1 MAASVKVWKPHLVLR
16 RFPKGSSDLT
26 PGARRNHQQFPED
39 VYAEIAPTARSEC
52 HVCREKIPKGALRM
66 TLMLQCHKGY
76 KNRASLH
83 LKCFRKH
90 PEALKVTTIDEVAGL
105 KALTTEQQTS
115 IKAILNEK
123 GSVKKERKRKVK
135 KAEETAAAESSP
147 KKAVRKAKK

>member
-1 MAASVKVWKPHLVLR
+1 MWKPHLVLR
-16 RFPKGSSDLT
+16 RFAKGSSDLT
-26 PGARRNHQQFPED
+26 PGARRNHQQFPDD

-90 PEALKVTTIDEVAGL
+90 PEALKVMSVDEVAGF
-105 KALTTEQQTS
+105 KSLTAEQQAS
-115 IKAILNEK
+115 VKAILNEK
-123 GSVKKERKRKVK
+123 GTVKKERKRKV
-135 KAEETAAAESSP
+135 KAEETAAAESS
-147 KKAVRKAKK
+147 KKAVRNKK